1 MLMLTM
7 TMVMMRVVVVVV
19 TAVLPLH
26 PQHVLLLLPLLL
38 RSTTS
43 PTSTCP
49 LLLLLPL
56 LLRSTTSPPSTCPA
70 AASAAAAAQDA
81 ESEAQVQGALDAAM
95 AARDRTVIVI
105 AHRLSTVRNAD
116 VTVVMDKG
124 QVRPHSHAHRCA
136 RRDAG
141 LLSAPSGC
149 AEYGVHQVCMRNAW
163 LLMMLAADE
172 PIMRVGWCKKRT
184 MLDCRVSLALV
195 TTSTVR

>member
-26 PQHVLLLLPLLL
+26 PQHV
-38 RSTTS
+38 
-43 PTSTCP
+43 
-49 LLLLLPL
+49 LLLLPL